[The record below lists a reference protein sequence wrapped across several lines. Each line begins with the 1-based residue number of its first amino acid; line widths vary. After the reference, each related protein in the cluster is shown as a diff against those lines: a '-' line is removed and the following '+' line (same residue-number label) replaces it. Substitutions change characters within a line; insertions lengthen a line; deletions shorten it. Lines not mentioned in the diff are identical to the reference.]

1 MFQKNTQ
8 IEIIYISLLGLHHF
22 LGGFAMLYAYLYN
35 SPALFAH
42 AALWELVDDIHD
54 LVSMLFLCWPFEEL
68 DMKML
73 VVMGFHHIFGVIIIV
88 PVLTT
93 GLYLDTNL
101 QFIGI
106 ALLLAGAVSCLGVV
120 MSRTMDRRVPK
131 EAWMD
136 FFMWVVNLSFF
147 SLCRFYIYPKHLYRF
162 FVTTNW
168 ETNYKIILA
177 AICMT
182 IFNVLIFIDASSS
195 TYARLLVALNN
206 GEKNALDD
214 STCTSQSKVTSDLK
228 PSKFVGDSE
237 SSSKKKN

>member
-1 MFQKNTQ
+1 VHDITDFMCM
-8 IEIIYISLLGLHHF
+8 IF
-22 LGGFAMLYAYLYN
+22 L
-35 SPALFAH
+35 
-42 AALWELVDDIHD
+42 W
-54 LVSMLFLCWPFEEL
+54 WPFEEL
-68 DMKML
+68 NLKML
-73 VVMGFHHIFGVIIIV
+73 VVTGFHHIFGVIIIV
-88 PVLTT
+88 PVLTS
-93 GLYLDTNL
+93 GLYLDQDL